1 MIKHL
6 IKLIGMLA
14 FGTAISMV
22 AATSNAAP
30 AFTVIANAANAPA
43 KSDPVV
49 VKGKKQSEK
58 KAAPAPKKK
67 DDGKIKPLD
76 PNRKV
81 PTLKKKYRK
90 DEK

>member
-1 MIKHL
+1 MKHL
-6 IKLIGMLA
+6 IKLIGLLA
-14 FGTAISMV
+14 LGTAVFMV
-22 AATSNAAP
+22 AVGGQA
-30 AFTVIANAANAPA
+30 APA

-49 VKGKKQSEK
+49 VKGKKPAEK

-90 DEK
+90 DE

>member
-1 MIKHL
+1 MMKHL
-6 IKLIGMLA
+6 IKLIGLLA
-14 FGTAISMV
+14 FGTAMFMI
-22 AATSNAAP
+22 ATVGNTAP
-30 AFTVIANAANAPA
+30 TKPA
-43 KSDPVV
+43 KSDTVV
-49 VKGKKQSEK
+49 VKGKKPA

-90 DEK
+90 D

>member
-1 MIKHL
+1 MKHL
-6 IKLIGMLA
+6 IKLIGLLA
-14 FGTAISMV
+14 FGTAIFMV
-22 AATSNAAP
+22 AATSHAAP
-30 AFTVIANAANAPA
+30 AATVVINAANKPA
-43 KSDPVV
+43 KANEVI
-49 VKGKKQSEK
+49 VKGKKPAEK
-58 KAAPAPKKK
+58 KAAPAKKK

>member
-1 MIKHL
+1 MKHL
-6 IKLIGMLA
+6 IKLIGLLA
-14 FGTAISMV
+14 FGTAMLAI
-22 AATSNAAP
+22 ATIGNTAP
-30 AFTVIANAANAPA
+30 TKPA

-49 VKGKKQSEK
+49 VKGKKPAEK

>member
-1 MIKHL
+1 MGL
-6 IKLIGMLA
+6 ITKLVLLA
-14 FGTAISMV
+14 AFAFVVMV
-22 AATSNAAP
+22 MGARTYAAP
-30 AFTVIANAANAPA
+30 TKPA
-43 KSDPVV
+43 KADTVV
-49 VKGKKQSEK
+49 VKGKKPAEK

-90 DEK
+90 D

>member
-1 MIKHL
+1 MKHL
-6 IKLIGMLA
+6 IKLIGLLA
-14 FGTAISMV
+14 FGTAMFMIAVSGN
-22 AATSNAAP
+22 TAP
-30 AFTVIANAANAPA
+30 TKPA
-43 KSDPVV
+43 KADTVV
-49 VKGKKQSEK
+49 VKGKKPAEK

-90 DEK
+90 ED

>member
-1 MIKHL
+1 MKHL
-6 IKLIGMLA
+6 IKLIGLLA
-14 FGTAISMV
+14 FGTAMLAI
-22 AATSNAAP
+22 ATIGNTAP
-30 AFTVIANAANAPA
+30 TKPA

-49 VKGKKQSEK
+49 VKGKKPAEK

-76 PNRKV
+76 SNRKV